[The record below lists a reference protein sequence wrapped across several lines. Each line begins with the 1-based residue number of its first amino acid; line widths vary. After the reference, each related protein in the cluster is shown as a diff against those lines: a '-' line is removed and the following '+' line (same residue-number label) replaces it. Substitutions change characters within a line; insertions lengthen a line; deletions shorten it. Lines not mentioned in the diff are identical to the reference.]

1 MYSLYSFFFYL
12 YKLGCHFFL
21 RKAGFQEQIGK
32 GKAFWLFPCIGAWRF
47 WRSTSQPSVHCQLYL
62 CQVTSPKVT
71 RSSTQHRT
79 LKEWRRCSL
88 PCVTLLMIWK
98 HVRSAWTSCVSYSVS
113 LCLYSYKKNESR
125 GRTYLPRPSY
135 LIPGNRPLFPF
146 RLCLCLLP
154 SSYGRLYRPTLQS
167 GRVGLMFI
175 WGKIRSNQFYFF
187 FPSRLFKI
195 YLF

>member
-1 MYSLYSFFFYL
+1 MPLLSSKSWLPRTNRQRQRGFTSAVYRGLKVL
-12 YKLGCHFFL
+12 KRHFTTFSPL
-21 RKAGFQEQIGK
+21 PT
-32 GKAFWLFPCIGAWRF
+32 LFV
-47 WRSTSQPSVHCQLYL
+47 S
-62 CQVTSPKVT
+62 VTSPKVT
-71 RSSTQHRT
+71 RSSTQYRT
-79 LKEWRRCSL
+79 LKEWIRCSL

-154 SSYGRLYRPTLQS
+154 NSYGRLHRPTLQP
-167 GRVGLMFI
+167 GGVGLVIDNLFN
-175 WGKIRSNQFYFF
+175 KQ
-187 FPSRLFKI
+187 LFKAFLYI
-195 YLF
+195 FFLLQYRYYWNEH